1 MKISLNWLKEYVD
14 LKGIPAKEII
24 SKLTLAGLEVEDV
37 FDQTEIYK
45 NFIVGF
51 VKDKQKHPNADRLSL
66 CIVFEGKND
75 LQVICG
81 APNVDKGQT
90 VVFAPVGTVIPKGNF
105 KISKAKIRG
114 IESNGMICSED
125 ELLLSDDH
133 EGIIVLNSKLKAGT
147 KITKALGLDDVI
159 LEIGITPNRPDA
171 LSHLGVARDVAA
183 IFSRDILV
191 PKIRLKG
198 SREITA
204 RRDAVGGKI
213 KSAASVEIQDTVNC
227 PRYSAKVIKDVGIK
241 ESPEWLKN
249 RLSKIGLRPRNNIVD
264 ITNYV
269 MHECGQPLHAFDLDL
284 LSGNKIIVKST
295 KSESYFTTLDSKVRK
310 LPAGSLMICDAE
322 KSVAIAG
329 IMGGEN
335 SEIKETTKNILIES
349 AYFSPAGIR
358 KTAKALGLNTDASY
372 RFERGTDPNNT
383 VYAAERAAQL
393 ISEVA
398 GGEILNGIIDVYPK
412 KIKEKKL
419 RLRIE
424 RIEKILGYTIPQ
436 KSISLIL
443 KKLGMKI
450 ISSTQKAVNVSVPA
464 FRPDIEREI
473 DLVEEIARIYG
484 YDNIPTVSKISISLG
499 GKNDSSAFADNV
511 RDIAASLGFFEMIN
525 NPLQNEQLS
534 ALTGKPI
541 KIMNPISRDMEY
553 LRTSLLAGALTV
565 VSQNIKYGEKDL
577 LLFEIGN
584 VFIKNSDNDIKNF
597 EDFTEV
603 QNLILILTGKINE
616 QKWNQSEKIADIY
629 ALKGMLQSFESKIL
643 LDNVLNDSYYHTQ
656 NSCFDLFFTKKHGDK
671 EIGNGGRVKKEVL
684 KKFDIQQDVFCFE
697 FSLDELKKI
706 EIKNRKY
713 SEPLKFPKV
722 IRDFAFIFDRYVQYD
737 DVEKFIRKEGSELLK
752 SVKLF
757 DLFENDA
764 IGSDKKSLA
773 FNLEYFSEER
783 TLTEEDVEK
792 EFNRLISAIT
802 NKFNAKLRG
811 N

>member
-14 LKGIPAKEII
+14 LKGITTKEII

-37 FDQTEIYK
+37 FDETEIYK
-45 NFIVGF
+45 NFIVGL

-66 CIVFEGKND
+66 CTVFDGKND

-81 APNVDKGQT
+81 APNVEKGQNI
-90 VVFAPVGTVIPKGNF
+90 VFAPAGTIIPKGNF
-105 KISKAKIRG
+105 EITKAKIRG

-125 ELLLSDDH
+125 ELLLSDNH
-133 EGIIVLNSKLKAGT
+133 EGIIVLDSRLKPGT
-147 KITKALGLDDVI
+147 KITKALGLNDVI

-171 LSHLGVARDVAA
+171 LSHIGIARDLAA
-183 IFSRDILV
+183 IFKRNLLV
-191 PKIRLKG
+191 PKRKLKE
-198 SREITA
+198 SKE
-204 RRDAVGGKI
+204 KI
-213 KSAASVEIQDTVNC
+213 KSAAAIEIQDTINC
-227 PRYSAKVIKDVGIK
+227 PRYSAKVVKDVDVK

-249 RLSKIGLRPRNNIVD
+249 RLTKIGLRPRNNIVD

-269 MHECGQPLHAFDLDL
+269 MHECGQPLHAFDLNL
-284 LSGNKIIVKST
+284 LCGNKIIVKST
-295 KSESYFTTLDSKVRK
+295 ESESVFVTLDSKERK

-322 KSVAIAG
+322 KPVAIAG

-335 SEIKETTKNILIES
+335 SEIKDATKNILIES
-349 AYFSPAGIR
+349 AYFNPSVIR

-398 GGEILNGIIDVYPK
+398 GGKILNGVIDIYPV

-424 RIEKILGYTIPQ
+424 RIEKVLGYTIPL
-436 KSISLIL
+436 KSVSLIL
-443 KKLGMKI
+443 KKLGFKI
-450 ISSTQKAVNVSVPA
+450 LSASTGFITVSIPA

-473 DLVEEIARIYG
+473 DLIEEIARIYG

-499 GKNDSSAFADNV
+499 EKNDSSAFADKA
-511 RDIAASLGFFEMIN
+511 RDAALSLGFYEMIN
-525 NPLQNEQLS
+525 NPLQSEELS

-541 KIMNPISRDMEY
+541 KIMNPLSTDMEY
-553 LRTSLLAGALTV
+553 LRTSLLPGALTV
-565 VSQNIKYGEKDL
+565 VSQNIKHGEKDL
-577 LLFEIGN
+577 QLFEIGN
-584 VFIKNSDNDIKNF
+584 VFNLNSDSGIENF
-597 EDFTEV
+597 KDFTEV
-603 QNLILILTGKINE
+603 QKFIFVLTGKIQ
-616 QKWNQSEKIADIY
+616 QKEWCQSEKNADIY
-629 ALKGMLQSFESKIL
+629 VLKGLVHSFECKIL
-643 LDNVLNDSYYHTQ
+643 LDNVLNDSYYHDG
-656 NSCFDLFFTKKHGDK
+656 NSLFDLFFTKKFGDL
-671 EIGNGGRVKKEVL
+671 EIGSGGRIRKEVL

-706 EIKNRKY
+706 KIKKRKY
-713 SEPLKFPKV
+713 TEPLKFPKV
-722 IRDFAFIFDRYVQYD
+722 IRDFAFIFDKSVQCN
-737 DVEKFIRKEGSELLK
+737 DVEKFIRQQGSELLK

-757 DLFENDA
+757 DLFENDS
-764 IGSDKKSLA
+764 IGADKKSLA

-783 TLTEEDVEK
+783 TLTEEEVER
-792 EFNRLISAIT
+792 EFNRLISEVT

-811 N
+811 S